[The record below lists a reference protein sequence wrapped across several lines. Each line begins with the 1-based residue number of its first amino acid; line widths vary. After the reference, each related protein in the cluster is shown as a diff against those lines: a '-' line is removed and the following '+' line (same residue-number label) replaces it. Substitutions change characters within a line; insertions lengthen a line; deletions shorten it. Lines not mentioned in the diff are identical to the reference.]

1 MNAKSF
7 IAAAA
12 LFVSA
17 ATAFAAD
24 NADADAKTN
33 TAITGASAAAS
44 ASASKLNLPAVSAPS
59 RISRDE
65 VRAEAVE
72 AVKKYKPTLAGQLDQ
87 YKN

>member
-24 NADADAKTN
+24 STDADAQTN
-33 TAITGASAAAS
+33 AASTGTSAAAS
-44 ASASKLNLPAVSAPS
+44 ASASTLNLPAVGAPS

-65 VRAEAVE
+65 VRADAAEAM
-72 AVKKYKPTLAGQLDQ
+72 KRYKPTLAGQLDQ

>member
-17 ATAFAAD
+17 ATAFAAESAD
-24 NADADAKTN
+24 SSATANAAGVA
-33 TAITGASAAAS
+33 ASAAAS
-44 ASASKLNLPAVSAPS
+44 ASASKLNVPAVVAPS